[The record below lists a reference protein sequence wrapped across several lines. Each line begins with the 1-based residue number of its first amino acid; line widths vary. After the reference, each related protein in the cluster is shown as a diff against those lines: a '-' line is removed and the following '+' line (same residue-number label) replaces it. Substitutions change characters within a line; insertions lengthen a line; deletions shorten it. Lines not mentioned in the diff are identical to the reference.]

1 MKKMF
6 RQFAAIL
13 ALLAIVFCLVG
24 CDALDEMREAHAVY
38 TSMDPPYTITYKDAT
53 YKALQCPQIADK
65 GIMWAEWRVFV
76 TAPDVPVL
84 LSAQVG
90 QRFGID
96 SEEKFLTNYGEIVYV
111 REDVYDAAV
120 AELKL
125 EDPFTEFKLRWIDED
140 HRSQSYTL
148 TAAEADIIRGILAEE
163 PLRDDD
169 SYYIEDSKTLIFRS
183 ETGLFYQEEHTI
195 VKKAEG
201 YFIQTYNYNDKG
213 GNYFFPAKGEA
224 ADLLAELI
232 AK

>member
-24 CDALDEMREAHAVY
+24 CDALDEMREDHAVY

-76 TAPDVPVL
+76 TKPDVPVL
-84 LSAQVG
+84 LSQQVG
-90 QRFGID
+90 TRFGID

-125 EDPFTEFKLRWIDED
+125 EDPFTEFQLRWIDED

-148 TAAEADIIRGILAEE
+148 TEAEADIIRDVLAEE
-163 PLRDDD
+163 PLVEDDG
-169 SYYIEDSKTLIFRS
+169 YYIEESKTLIFRS

-195 VKKAEG
+195 VKKEEG
-201 YFIQTYNYNDKG
+201 YFIRTYDYNEKG
-213 GNYFFPAKGEA
+213 GICFFPAKGEA
-224 ADLLAELI
+224 AELLNALLN
-232 AK
+232 K

>member
-1 MKKMF
+1 MRKMIK
-6 RQFAAIL
+6 QFVAIL
-13 ALLAIVFCLVG
+13 VLLSVAFCLAG
-24 CDALDEMREAHAVY
+24 CDMLDEMREAHAVY
-38 TSMDPPYTITYKDAT
+38 TSMEPPYDISYKDAT

-76 TAPDVPVL
+76 TAPDVPML

-111 REDVYDAAV
+111 REDVYDAAA

-125 EDPFTEFKLRWIDED
+125 EDPFTEFRLRWIDED

-148 TAAEADIIRGILAEE
+148 TEAEADIIRGILAEE
-163 PLRDDD
+163 PMRDDD

-183 ETGLFYQEEHTI
+183 ETGLFYQEEHNI
-195 VKKAEG
+195 VKKEEG
-201 YFIQTYNYNDKG
+201 YFIQTYDYNDKG

-224 ADLLAELI
+224 ADLLAALI

>member
-24 CDALDEMREAHAVY
+24 CDALDEMREDHAVY

-76 TAPDVPVL
+76 TKPDVPVL
-84 LSAQVG
+84 LSHQAG
-90 QRFGID
+90 TRFGID

-111 REDVYDAAV
+111 REDVYDAAA

-125 EDPFTEFKLRWIDED
+125 EDPFTEFQLRWIDED

-148 TAAEADIIRGILAEE
+148 TEVEADIIRDILAEE
-163 PLRDDD
+163 PLVEDDG
-169 SYYIEDSKTLIFRS
+169 YYIEESKTLIFRS

-195 VKKAEG
+195 VKKEEG
-201 YFIQTYNYNDKG
+201 YFIRTYDYEDKG
-213 GNYFFPAKGEA
+213 GIYFFPAKGEA
-224 ADLLAELI
+224 AELLNALLN
-232 AK
+232 K